1 MVDKTEEFIKK
12 AKEKFG
18 DKYDYSKTV
27 YVNKR
32 TKIIVICKKHGESLQ
47 YPLTHLRGFG
57 CQKCAT
63 EFGRSNTEEFIKK
76 AKEIHGDVYDY
87 SKTVYEVSGKKVII
101 ICKKH
106 GEFLQGANSHLCG
119 QGCPKCCNENKKGR
133 NYTTFED
140 FIERAKEIHGDVYDY
155 SKVNYVNMITKI
167 SIICKIHGEFHQ
179 TPNAHTNGGQGCRK
193 CWYDKIGLNKRQS
206 EEEFIEKANKIHK
219 YKYDYSNINY
229 NMNKEKIGIICNEKN
244 SNGKIHGIF
253 YQRPDCHIHGNGC
266 PKCSIENISS
276 KPENEIYDFLIN
288 NGVENIRKNDR
299 KLLKGKELD
308 LIIEG
313 KKIAIEFDGLYWHSD
328 DKKPDNYHL
337 SKSELCET
345 VGYKLI
351 HVFEDEF
358 VYKKEIVLSRLL
370 NILGKTKEKV
380 YARKCEIK
388 EVTYKD
394 SECFL
399 NENHI
404 QGNCISKYRYGLY
417 YNNELV
423 SLMTFG
429 STRINLNSKKENG
442 VFELLRFVNKK
453 NTSVL
458 GGASKLLKHF
468 IKVVNPIKII
478 SYSDNRWGNG
488 NLYKKLNF
496 KFVRKSKPNYFY
508 VFKNKRINRFTYRK
522 DVLVKQGFDKNK
534 SEKEIMKERGINRI
548 YDCGSTLFV
557 LDIEK
562 IN

>member
-1 MVDKTEEFIKK
+1 M
-12 AKEKFG
+12 
-18 DKYDYSKTV
+18 
-27 YVNKR
+27 
-32 TKIIVICKKHGESLQ
+32 
-47 YPLTHLRGFG
+47 
-57 CQKCAT
+57 
-63 EFGRSNTEEFIKK
+63 
-76 AKEIHGDVYDY
+76 
-87 SKTVYEVSGKKVII
+87 
-101 ICKKH
+101 
-106 GEFLQGANSHLCG
+106 
-119 QGCPKCCNENKKGR
+119 
-133 NYTTFED
+133 
-140 FIERAKEIHGDVYDY
+140 
-155 SKVNYVNMITKI
+155 
-167 SIICKIHGEFHQ
+167 
-179 TPNAHTNGGQGCRK
+179 
-193 CWYDKIGLNKRQS
+193 
-206 EEEFIEKANKIHK
+206 
-219 YKYDYSNINY
+219 
-229 NMNKEKIGIICNEKN
+229 
-244 SNGKIHGIF
+244 
-253 YQRPDCHIHGNGC
+253 
-266 PKCSIENISS
+266 
-276 KPENEIYDFLIN
+276 
-288 NGVENIRKNDR
+288 
-299 KLLKGKELD
+299 
-308 LIIEG
+308 
-313 KKIAIEFDGLYWHSD
+313 YWHSD

-337 SKSELCET
+337 TKSELCEN

-370 NILGKTKEKV
+370 NILGKTKEKI

-404 QGNCISKYRYGLY
+404 QGNCISKHRYGLY

-468 IKVVNPIKII
+468 IKVVSPIKII

-508 VFKNKRINRFTYRK
+508 VLKNKRINRFTYRK